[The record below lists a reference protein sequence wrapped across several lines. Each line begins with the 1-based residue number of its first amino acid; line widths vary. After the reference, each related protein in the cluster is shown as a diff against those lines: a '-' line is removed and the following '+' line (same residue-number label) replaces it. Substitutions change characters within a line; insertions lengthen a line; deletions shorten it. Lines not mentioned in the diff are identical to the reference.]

1 MLIRYLNYSGASKIF
16 LWVAEQIAEAG
27 NDVTVYCFSNNVT
40 TIPPSSIRFINE
52 DLSNISFFA
61 KCKRMRKTIIES
73 KADVSI
79 SFLLDANVYNV
90 IACMG
95 RKTKS
100 VICERNNPF
109 KPKYYKLKFWK
120 PILSFADGAVC
131 QLSKVAQYYSYIK
144 GKVTVIP
151 NPITFESDISLRS
164 FKERDN
170 IIITVGRIEIAQ
182 KRNDIQIEAFKI
194 FHQKHP
200 EYKLLIYGSST
211 NGDDK
216 KIMAL
221 VNKYQLND
229 SVVFAGVTKK
239 VQESMKAAKI
249 YLLTSDY
256 EGIPNSLIEAMMV
269 GLPCV
274 STNCSPGG
282 ASLLI
287 KNGQNG
293 FIVNKGDSQEIADKL
308 LWLVEHP
315 LEADNMGNNAK
326 LIKSTFSEDKISK
339 MWIEYLNQL
348 TSNVYNK

>member
-16 LWVAEQIAEAG
+16 LWVAEQIAKAG
-27 NDVTVYCFSNNVT
+27 NDVTVYCYSNNVT
-40 TIPPSSIRFINE
+40 TILPSNIRFINE

-61 KCKRMRKTIIES
+61 KCKRIRKTIIEL

-95 RKTKS
+95 QKTKS

-109 KPKYYKLKFWK
+109 KPKYYKLKFLK
-120 PILSFADGAVC
+120 PVLYFADGVVC

-151 NPITFESDISLRS
+151 NPIIFRSDVSLRS

-170 IIITVGRIEIAQ
+170 IIVTIGRIEIAQ

-211 NGDDK
+211 NSDDK
-216 KIMAL
+216 RIKAL
-221 VNKYQLND
+221 VQKYQLND
-229 SVVFAGVTKK
+229 FVIFAGVTKN
-239 VQESMKAAKI
+239 VQESIKSAQI

-256 EGIPNSLIEAMMV
+256 EGIPNSLIEAMVV

-287 KNGQNG
+287 EDGHNG

-315 LEADNMGNNAK
+315 MEADNMGNNAK
-326 LIKSTFSEDKISK
+326 LIKSTFSEDKISR
-339 MWIEYLNQL
+339 MWIKYLNQITNNINNL
-348 TSNVYNK
+348 